1 MTDDVHHDS
10 SDAAAPPAVGF
21 LRRATERMKAA
32 SVTLK
37 DEYRKGREG
46 DDSPVQRIGPNA
58 IDAIKAWLASDAEEV
73 PQGAP
78 RDDADAAAEQEATEA
93 ADAAEAAEVA
103 DLLGRV
109 NWNNVSGAARDSA
122 AAQRMKDLADKVD
135 WAAAKPV
142 AARVAA
148 ALIAAAAAGELGGMQ
163 GAAGRYVAR
172 TIANEMGLADRV
184 AQRIRGNRSEQARL
198 LVDYIDTT
206 ATEAPNSGFE
216 ANVADLRRL
225 GTGD

>member
-1 MTDDVHHDS
+1 MTDNVQNES
-10 SDAAAPPAVGF
+10 NNAATPPAAGF

-32 SVTLK
+32 SETLK

-58 IDAIKAWLASDAEEV
+58 IDAIKAWLASDAEEA
-73 PQGAP
+73 PQGTPHA
-78 RDDADAAAEQEATEA
+78 DADAAGDREATDA
-93 ADAAEAAEVA
+93 TDAAEAAEVA

-184 AQRIRGNRSEQARL
+184 AQRIRGNHSEQARL

-206 ATEAPNSGFE
+206 ATDAPNRGFE

>member
-10 SDAAAPPAVGF
+10 SDGAAPPAVGF

-32 SVTLK
+32 SATLK

-73 PQGAP
+73 PRGMP
-78 RDDADAAAEQEATEA
+78 RDDADAAADQEAT
-93 ADAAEAAEVA
+93 DAAEAAEVA

-122 AAQRMKDLADKVD
+122 VAQRMKDLADKVD

-198 LVDYIDTT
+198 LVDYIETT
-206 ATEAPNSGFE
+206 ATDAPNRGFE